1 MSLQLKVA
9 EKLVE
14 PLEVRVFLSRG
25 LVVASRGKHYYAVF
39 MSLPPEESSSYQS
52 HIYFRLSSLLLSR
65 VPVVLTK
72 WQYYTICW

>member
-14 PLEVRVFLSRG
+14 PLEVRCFFLSRG
-25 LVVASRGKHYYAVF
+25 LVVASRGQHYYAVF
-39 MSLPPEESSSYQS
+39 MSPEESSTYQS
-52 HIYFRLSSLLLSR
+52 HIYFRLSSLLLVYR

-72 WQYYTICW
+72 WQYYIICR